1 MFILKHEIFFKIPL
15 NWCSFKSMQ
24 QIFFMVA
31 NKINCL
37 GKQRLHQI
45 LEFEI
50 CSFLNLLSDWSIQKF
65 WKKYFLNFWINQS
78 EKREGKFKIEK
89 WSNFGPRYCQIGTKI
104 GTSNIRIVI
113 HMVKR
118 VSERLN
124 RKIGDGV
131 TGPIIYKGLDILW
144 LFSQKGLCWLDFT
157 VGSIKVLVKPEY

>member
-1 MFILKHEIFFKIPL
+1 
-15 NWCSFKSMQ
+15 MQ
-24 QIFFMVA
+24 QIFFMMA

-65 WKKYFLNFWINQS
+65 WKKSFLNFWINQS

-89 WSNFGPRYCQIGTKI
+89 WSNFGPRYCEIGTKI

-113 HMVKR
+113 HMVKS

-124 RKIGDGV
+124 RKIGDGA
-131 TGPIIYKGLDILW
+131 TGPTSMYIQNCAGRSFFCLHLHWCKCIIRILFF
-144 LFSQKGLCWLDFT
+144 LLHCFVSLLTKLIPLCT
-157 VGSIKVLVKPEY
+157 YVLVLFAI

>member
-1 MFILKHEIFFKIPL
+1 MK
-15 NWCSFKSMQ
+15 
-24 QIFFMVA
+24 
-31 NKINCL
+31 NKIYCL

-65 WKKYFLNFWINQS
+65 WKITLQYFWINQS

-131 TGPIIYKGLDILW
+131 TGPSKYSPLLLEEENLNSSFQLVIFYLVDHK
-144 LFSQKGLCWLDFT
+144 FHNFCWYL
-157 VGSIKVLVKPEY
+157 K